1 MFYAS
6 TPAMIVYQEY
16 PPLPALRP
24 WLDCVWTCRV
34 QTGPTPLTHHV
45 LPDNCIDILCQDQ
58 QDASFAVGMMT
69 APIAVIS
76 QGLVQTVAARFKP
89 GAAARFFQLPL
100 CELNDGRA
108 DLQQLWGRELAARLG
123 DALWCEPLSNAQRV
137 SILQEYLLLR
147 LRAAPPRHQA
157 GAAEHA
163 IAAIE
168 AASGQIRVDG
178 LAQQLGVSRQHLAQ
192 QFRQQVGIS
201 PKLFARICRFR
212 AASQGLK
219 RLAEQP
225 DWAQVAVQ
233 YGYFDQS
240 HLIHDFQDFARNSP
254 EAWLTGRRA

>member
-1 MFYAS
+1 
-6 TPAMIVYQEY
+6 MIVYQEY

-34 QTGPTPLTHHV
+34 RTGATPFTHRV

-69 APIAVIS
+69 APITVVS

-89 GAAARFFQLPL
+89 GAAAHFFQLPL
-100 CELNDGRA
+100 CELNDGRTA
-108 DLQQLWGRELAARLG
+108 LDQLWGRELAARLG
-123 DALWCEPLSNAQRV
+123 DALWSDPLPDAQRV
-137 SILQEYLLLR
+137 AILQDYLLRR
-147 LRAAPPRHQA
+147 LRAGPPLRAPGVAQ
-157 GAAEHA
+157 HA

-168 AASGQIRVDG
+168 GAHGQVRVEG
-178 LAQQLGVSRQHLAQ
+178 LARRLGVSRQTLAL

-212 AASQGLK
+212 AASQGLQ
-219 RLAEQP
+219 AWPGQP
-225 DWAQVAVQ
+225 DWAQVALQ

-240 HLIHDFQDFARNSP
+240 HLIHDFQDFAHSP
-254 EAWLTGRRA
+254 PDAWLAGKQG